1 MIDVEWVLG
10 LGHHHFATIMVKI
23 EVHSKS
29 KENSDEEQN
38 VYVVFMCL
46 PTDHLLVVWEKK
58 TPVIIQGEIRQHLD
72 QLTKN

>member
-10 LGHHHFATIMVKI
+10 LGHYHFATIMVKI

-38 VYVVFMCL
+38 VYVVFMRL
-46 PTDHLLVVWEKK
+46 PTDHLLVV
-58 TPVIIQGEIRQHLD
+58 
-72 QLTKN
+72 

>member
-46 PTDHLLVVWEKK
+46 PTDHLLVV
-58 TPVIIQGEIRQHLD
+58 
-72 QLTKN
+72 